1 MDTMRALDALDI
13 QNLLAQSHWLVDSG
27 GWERLATEVFAD
39 ETEGVV
45 PAADFGFVRWTG
57 SSGIAAGFAATM
69 PRFDTGVH
77 AISNLHLDIAGD
89 RATARYYVQG
99 WHWVG
104 RTPDDA
110 RDDARGDAVSPRP
123 ADFMVVGVMHD
134 ELVRQSKGW
143 RIASRRLSRLGPD
156 VAVGRLPAFLA
167 GLGEG

>member
-39 ETEGVV
+39 EAEGVV
-45 PAADFGFVRWTG
+45 PTADFGFVQWTG

-69 PRFDTGVH
+69 PNFDTGVH
-77 AISNLHLDIAGD
+77 AISNLHLEITDD

-104 RTPDDA
+104 RPPEGAAREDA
-110 RDDARGDAVSPRP
+110 TASRP
-123 ADFMVVGVMHD
+123 ADFMVTGVMHD

-143 RIASRRLSRLGPD
+143 RIASRRLTRLGPD